1 MEAFEA
7 FVALTM
13 EGEGL
18 VVSEAVKFP
27 VTRQTAKTAY
37 VETQT
42 HGFEVDL
49 VGARADRLVLA
60 TVKSFFGS
68 RGVVADHVT
77 GETTSQSKRL
87 YALLNDSVVRD
98 AVVEGACERY
108 GYTLEQVELRLCVGK
123 FAGAMAG
130 DHERRIRKWCESQ
143 MAASG
148 PIRVY
153 GLDEIVPKAR
163 VLAARKQYRDNPA
176 LVAIKVLEAAHQL
189 IPLKE

>member
-1 MEAFEA
+1 
-7 FVALTM
+7 M

-68 RGVVADHVT
+68 RGVVAEHVT

-87 YALLNDSVVRD
+87 YALLNDSAVRD
-98 AVVEGACERY
+98 AVVAGACERY
-108 GYTLEQVELRLCVGK
+108 GYKLEQVELRLCVGK
-123 FAGAMAG
+123 FAGGTAG
-130 DHERRIRKWCESQ
+130 DHERRIRTWC
-143 MAASG
+143 AARTLGSG
-148 PIRVY
+148 PIRVF

-163 VLAARKQYRDNPA
+163 ALAARKQYRDNPA

-189 IPLKE
+189 IPLEE